1 MSRRARSRNLPKRSS
16 PAEERSSKTP
26 LIVALVVVGGI
37 VLAALAALLLTSGDA
52 AIPEP
57 ASAPVAITGS
67 SLPPLAESGPDPA
80 VGMRL
85 PTIQGV
91 GLDGE
96 PLTIG
101 PDGRAKAIVVL
112 AHWCSH
118 CQAELPRLQAWL
130 AQHDLPANVEVVAVS
145 TSIDPA
151 RPNYPPSDWLERA
164 GWTHPVLTDD
174 ANSTAL
180 RGLGLNA
187 FPGWVFVA
195 ADGAVQLRLTGELD
209 PDQFGAIIDEL
220 AGR

>member
-1 MSRRARSRNLPKRSS
+1 MSRRARSRNVPKRSI
-16 PAEERSSKTP
+16 AAQGRSSKAP
-26 LIVALVVVGGI
+26 LLVALVVVGGV
-37 VLAALAALLLTSGDA
+37 VLAAIVALLLTSNDS
-52 AIPEP
+52 AIAEP

-67 SLPPLAESGPDPA
+67 SLPPLPESGQDPA
-80 VGMRL
+80 VGMQL

-91 GLDGE
+91 GLYGE

-130 AQHDLPANVEVVAVS
+130 AQHELPANVEVVAVS

-164 GWTHPVLTDD
+164 GWARPVLTDD

-180 RGLGLNA
+180 RSLGLNA
-187 FPGWVFVA
+187 FPGWVFVG

-209 PDQFGAIIDEL
+209 TDQFGTIVDGL